1 MTHQALLKPH
11 DLAAD
16 EINGWRGRCLD
27 LFARGE
33 RTIDLAL
40 ETALTGAPGL
50 AMKHLA
56 GHRLADLAK
65 LVSEEKTA
73 TEKQKQSLQS
83 SLDSWLAS
91 NTKRAFLAH
100 GVTTVLLDRHGD
112 WHAQFDF
119 VRYQGKQRQAERWSC
134 SKHEAWDYER
144 LLERSL
150 ILLSSQL
157 GHFRKRICA

>member
-1 MTHQALLKPH
+1 MDQALIRPH

-16 EINGWRGRCLD
+16 EINGWRGRCLNM
-27 LFARGE
+27 FARGE
-33 RTIDLAL
+33 RSVDVAL
-40 ETALTGAPGL
+40 EAALAAGSGL
-50 AMKHLA
+50 GMKHLA
-56 GHRLADLAK
+56 GQRLADLAK

-73 TEKQKQSLQS
+73 TEEQKQSLQS

-91 NTKRAFLAH
+91 NAKRAFLAH

-112 WHAQFDF
+112 WHAQLDF

-144 LLERSL
+144 LLERNL
-150 ILLSSQL
+150 TLLSSKL
-157 GHFRKRICA
+157 GQFRTRISA